1 MNKNKKTIIISSMV
15 GTILLVGLLFI
26 SKNPQKNKNEIIYPT
41 RIISTNNKRGYINV
55 EGKIEANDTKK
66 VFVDKKLKVDEV
78 FIQEGDYVEKG
89 KILMTF
95 DETERNNIIR
105 NLKREELSLAKAK
118 RNLEVE
124 KELLKLGGSSKNY
137 VKELEEEVARYEI
150 NIEEYQEDL
159 LKTAEKIV
167 SPVSGTVTSLLAQ
180 ENYSVNTDEP
190 LMEIADLSNIKIILE
205 VAEYDIKD
213 IFLGQTLDIKPEVF
227 EKKRSFKGT
236 ITKISK
242 ISKTSSTTSENIVEV
257 EVTPLEEIPNIIPGF
272 KVSAKIY
279 LEKNDDITISKNAL
293 MEENN
298 QYFVYLV
305 TPDNTIIRRDVE
317 IENRKGDSIII
328 KSGLKIGDEIIT
340 TPSMKLKPNDKIST
354 KPLTTSQQKGEKIDN
369 TNKGNK

>member
-1 MNKNKKTIIISSMV
+1 MNKQLRIITVISLIL
-15 GTILLVGLLFI
+15 ILLGGGIFI
-26 SKNPQKNKNEIIYPT
+26 SKNKKNNKNEIIYPT

-66 VFVDKKLKVDEV
+66 IFVDKKLKVDEV

-89 KILMTF
+89 QILMTF

-105 NLKREELSLAKAK
+105 NLKREELSLAKIK

-124 KELLKLGGSSKNY
+124 KELLKLGGSSVNY
-137 VKELEEEVARYEI
+137 IKELEEEIQRYQI

-159 LKTAEKIV
+159 LKTAERII

-190 LMEIADLSNIKIILE
+190 LMEIADLSNIKIVLE

-213 IFLGQTLDIKPEVF
+213 IYLGQNLEIKPEAF
-227 EKKRSFKGT
+227 EKKLSFKGKV
-236 ITKISK
+236 TKISK
-242 ISKTSSTTSENIVEV
+242 ISKPSSTTSENIVEV

-272 KVSAKIY
+272 KVSAKIF

-293 MEENN
+293 LEDNN
-298 QYFVYLV
+298 QYYVYIV
-305 TPDNTIIRRDVE
+305 DSNNTIIRRDVE
-317 IENRKGDSIII
+317 IENIKGDSIII
-328 KSGLKIGDEIIT
+328 KSGLKIGDEILT
-340 TPSMKLKPNDKIST
+340 TPSLTLKPNDKIFKKT
-354 KPLTTSQQKGEKIDN
+354 LNKIENKGEKLDN
-369 TNKGNK
+369 TNK